1 MFIVSMQQLLW
12 TPIANRIKAEL
23 TQQVR
28 DFALQNQYVA
38 IIYCGDNPASATYVR
53 MKQKF
58 AQDIGLELKIIG
70 QDGEIT
76 SPEELLRV
84 AQNLASDPLCIGY
97 MPQLPL
103 PTDLKSAQFELFD
116 MIPREKDIDGL
127 GSHFI
132 GRYMTNQLDILW
144 ATPQAVMTL
153 LDEYWYG
160 DLKGKKVSIVWQS
173 NLIGKPL
180 LLACIRRGATVYSFN
195 SKSDRDEMKYSC
207 LHSDVVISCTGVV
220 YLIDETFF
228 RNDQTQVAVDV
239 GRWFLDGK
247 AVGDITLDTIASK
260 VAAYTPIP
268 WWVWPLTIAS
278 LLHNAIYLYTINR

>member
-1 MFIVSMQQLLW
+1 MLHLLW
-12 TPIANRIKAEL
+12 TPIANRMKAEM

-28 DFALQNQYVA
+28 ENFLQDHYVA

-58 AQDIGLELKIIG
+58 AQEIGLDLKIFG
-70 QDGEIT
+70 QDGQIQT
-76 SPEELLRV
+76 STDLLKV
-84 AQNLASDPLCIGY
+84 ASELASDPLCIGY

-103 PTDLKSAQFELFD
+103 PVDLKSAQFELFD
-116 MIPREKDIDGL
+116 RIPREKDIDGL

-132 GRYMTNQLDILW
+132 GKYITNQIDILW

-153 LDEYWYG
+153 LDEYGYG

-195 SKSDRDEMKYSC
+195 SKSDRDDMRYSC
-207 LHSDVVISCTGVV
+207 LHSDIIISCTGVV
-220 YLIDETFF
+220 HLLDETFF
-228 RNDQTQVAVDV
+228 RDDHTQVAIDV
-239 GRWFLDGK
+239 GRGFLDGK
-247 AVGDITLDTIASK
+247 AVGDMTLDTIASK
-260 VAAYTPIP
+260 VLAYTPIP

>member
-1 MFIVSMQQLLW
+1 MQLLW
-12 TPIANRIKAEL
+12 TPIANRMKAEL

-28 DFALQNQYVA
+28 ESFLQDQYVA

-58 AQDIGLELKIIG
+58 AQDIGLELKIFG
-70 QDGEIT
+70 QDGQIQT
-76 SPEELLRV
+76 PDELL
-84 AQNLASDPLCIGY
+84 ALALTLAEDQDCIGY

-103 PTDLKSAQFELFD
+103 PASLKSAQFELFD
-116 MIPREKDIDGL
+116 RIPRHKDIDGL

-132 GRYMTNQLDILW
+132 GKYMTNQLDILG

-153 LDEYWYG
+153 LDEYGYG

-195 SKSDRDEMKYSC
+195 SKSDRDEMRYSC

-220 YLIDETFF
+220 HLIDETFF
-228 RNDQTQVAVDV
+228 RDDQTQVVIDV

-247 AVGDITLDTIASK
+247 AVGDITLDTVASK

-268 WWVWPLTIAS
+268 WGVWPLTIAS
-278 LLHNAIYLYTINR
+278 LLYNALYLYHTNH

>member
-1 MFIVSMQQLLW
+1 MLQLLW
-12 TPIANRIKAEL
+12 TPIADRIKNEL

-28 DFALQNQYVA
+28 DLSLQSHYVA
-38 IIYCGDNPASATYVR
+38 IIYCGDNQASATYVH

-58 AQDIGLELKIIG
+58 AQDIGLELKIFG
-70 QDGEIT
+70 QDGQIQT
-76 SPEELLRV
+76 ADDLL
-84 AQNLASDPLCIGY
+84 ALAWTLASDPLCIGY

-103 PTDLKSAQFELFD
+103 PLDLKTAQFQLFD
-116 MIPREKDIDGL
+116 TIPREKDIDGL

-132 GRYMTNQLDILW
+132 GKYMTNQLDILG

-153 LDEYWYG
+153 LDEYGYG

-195 SKSDRDEMKYSC
+195 SKSDRDEMRYSC

-220 YLIDETFF
+220 HLIDETFF
-228 RNDQTQVAVDV
+228 RDDQTQVAIDV
-239 GRWFLDGK
+239 GRWFLNGK
-247 AVGDITLDTIASK
+247 AVGDITLDTVASK

-268 WWVWPLTIAS
+268 WGVWPLTIAS
-278 LLHNAIYLYTINR
+278 LLYNALYLYHTNY